1 MASSPAL
8 KIYTAEGE
16 YVGSA
21 KDVIGAS
28 VMVQV
33 YGEGSTIRLG
43 HSKKAIAWTQGADG
57 DATESYD
64 GTGITMCQRFP
75 QFAYLIRY
83 QNYRPPPAN
92 DGDGSR
98 PTGGTQL
105 LRREIL
111 AQDLQEWQEK

>member
-1 MASSPAL
+1 MHNPAYIVYITSQGNHAKAGQEKKMASSPAL

-21 KDVIGAS
+21 KDVIGAA

-43 HSKKAIAWTQGADG
+43 HSKKAIAWTQGTDG

-75 QFAYLIRY
+75 QFEYLIRY
-83 QNYRPPPAN
+83 
-92 DGDGSR
+92 
-98 PTGGTQL
+98 
-105 LRREIL
+105 
-111 AQDLQEWQEK
+111 

>member
-43 HSKKAIAWTQGADG
+43 HSKKAIAWTQGTDG

-64 GTGITMCQRFP
+64 GTGIIMCQRFP

-83 QNYRPPPAN
+83 
-92 DGDGSR
+92 
-98 PTGGTQL
+98 
-105 LRREIL
+105 
-111 AQDLQEWQEK
+111 